1 MREAIRRLDAVVLL
15 LRLLPMFWPLTFLV
29 LLDFLMVG
37 VVVLGCLAFGIVRLV
52 LGAAAGFTFVLP
64 VLVTWARGLLSY
76 CTGGATT
83 SMIVGIGVFLL
94 VFRWWTRG
102 AARRTSGLIGLCEVD
117 VDVSTL

>member
-1 MREAIRRLDAVVLL
+1 MREAIRRLDAVALL

-29 LLDFLMVG
+29 LFDLLMAG
-37 VVVLGCLAFGIVRLV
+37 VLVVGCLASGIVCPV

-64 VLVTWARGLLSY
+64 VLFTWARGLVSC

-94 VFRWWTRG
+94 VFCWWTRG
-102 AARRTSGLIGLCEVD
+102 AARRTSGLVGLCEVD
-117 VDVSTL
+117 VVVSTL